1 MNKFAKF
8 FIGVIISLFIIWFLI
23 ANIQLSDLLNSF
35 SSLSFK
41 IIFLAFVFYLL
52 SYVFRALRFRV
63 LLNKELGLTKLF
75 SIVCIHNFFAQIM
88 PARIGEVSYILQ
100 IRKSGVKIG
109 KNISS
114 IAMARITDLIVI
126 LVIFFIGLM
135 ATPLLLNQYF
145 EVVIAALALLILVLI
160 VFFLIVFKTEIFIK
174 FITQLKSLFKL
185 KSTKYFS
192 FFEDALHEFKAH
204 RSKKVI
210 LLLILY
216 SMAIWVSLYLTMFLL
231 INSLFLQ
238 ISFLNVFLIASIPV
252 FLSLLPINGFA
263 GFGTSEAG
271 FLFPLLLFGIAVPEA
286 TAAGFMVHIM
296 QLVYLIISGLIGYI
310 ISFFI
315 TNNSKN

>member
-160 VFFLIVFKTEIFIK
+160 VFF
-174 FITQLKSLFKL
+174 
-185 KSTKYFS
+185 
-192 FFEDALHEFKAH
+192 
-204 RSKKVI
+204 
-210 LLLILY
+210 
-216 SMAIWVSLYLTMFLL
+216 
-231 INSLFLQ
+231 
-238 ISFLNVFLIASIPV
+238 
-252 FLSLLPINGFA
+252 
-263 GFGTSEAG
+263 
-271 FLFPLLLFGIAVPEA
+271 
-286 TAAGFMVHIM
+286 
-296 QLVYLIISGLIGYI
+296 
-310 ISFFI
+310 
-315 TNNSKN
+315 